1 MGISPRG
8 WTHIMSRREVAEKAV
23 LALVIGAAL
32 IAFLLPSS

>member
-1 MGISPRG
+1 MY
-8 WTHIMSRREVAEKAV
+8 RREVAEKAV